1 VVGGWQAFYRPPT
14 TYHLAMTDH
23 LIQGTAANNTIRL
36 IATVTTDLV
45 DEASRRHQTS
55 PTASAVLGRI
65 LTGALLLGRT
75 FKDLELIT
83 LQLRGDGSL
92 GSATAEASPQ
102 GTVRGFVT
110 HPQADLPLNELGKL
124 DVKGLIKGSGEGM
137 LRVIREAGFEIGLR
151 KEPYTGSVPLVSGEI
166 AEDIAYYLNASEQ
179 INSAVALGV
188 FYELEQAKVTAAGGM
203 LIQAMPDADPNILV
217 MIEDTV
223 SRMPHLTD
231 LIRRGAEAADILQE
245 ALGLIPFEVLEK
257 IPVEFRCRCSY
268 DRAVSLVSALGEAEV
283 KDMLEKDQ
291 GAQLTCGFCNEVY
304 SLDEAALQQI
314 LAPPAIM

>member
-1 VVGGWQAFYRPPT
+1 
-14 TYHLAMTDH
+14 
-23 LIQGTAANNTIRL
+23 
-36 IATVTTDLV
+36 
-45 DEASRRHQTS
+45 
-55 PTASAVLGRI
+55 
-65 LTGALLLGRT
+65 
-75 FKDLELIT
+75 
-83 LQLRGDGSL
+83 
-92 GSATAEASPQ
+92 
-102 GTVRGFVT
+102 
-110 HPQADLPLNELGKL
+110 LNELGKL